1 MLFRRLSIRFLYL
14 LFFLFLSS
22 CISVSTPFRSI
33 VNPYSERPPNQPAFS
48 YSIVHEDEKFST
60 LYFNFDSSLLSF
72 KKNESDSLFRSVY
85 RIVCHLQ
92 KRISNRRAADS
103 VVFLFKSNFRSVVPP
118 RIQDKCKIKLA
129 QGSKYFLELIVQDVL
144 SGNKKIITGKID
156 KTNDLVSDN
165 YYLTSDTLIGS
176 PISVAHVGNSLFFR
190 NKRLPL
196 QKSYDVA
203 HYPFSTSL
211 ASPPFDTEDDKP
223 NSPFP
228 DTSFRLTNQNNFFY
242 LQPTKNGIYICRTNM
257 DASDALKIPILKAE
271 AILLPTFRY
280 LTTIVEFDSLMMNQ
294 DKMASEKTFWL
305 KCSGDQNRAVVLM
318 SEWKR
323 RIEISNYYFTSDREG
338 WRTDRGM
345 IYLLFGPPA
354 QLNFTLSAE
363 TWIFHD
369 GLIFEFKRRENS
381 LSDNDF
387 VLERKQEFS
396 TIWYGAVDT
405 WRQGRINYGT
415 KLKSK

>member
-1 MLFRRLSIRFLYL
+1 
-14 LFFLFLSS
+14 
-22 CISVSTPFRSI
+22 
-33 VNPYSERPPNQPAFS
+33 
-48 YSIVHEDEKFST
+48 
-60 LYFNFDSSLLSF
+60 
-72 KKNESDSLFRSVY
+72 
-85 RIVCHLQ
+85 
-92 KRISNRRAADS
+92 
-103 VVFLFKSNFRSVVPP
+103 
-118 RIQDKCKIKLA
+118 
-129 QGSKYFLELIVQDVL
+129 
-144 SGNKKIITGKID
+144 
-156 KTNDLVSDN
+156 
-165 YYLTSDTLIGS
+165 
-176 PISVAHVGNSLFFR
+176 
-190 NKRLPL
+190 
-196 QKSYDVA
+196 
-203 HYPFSTSL
+203 
-211 ASPPFDTEDDKP
+211 
-223 NSPFP
+223 
-228 DTSFRLTNQNNFFY
+228 
-242 LQPTKNGIYICRTNM
+242 M

-271 AILLPTFRY
+271 PILLPTFRY

-294 DKMASEKTFWL
+294 DKMASEKIFWL

-323 RIEISNYYFTSDREG
+323 RVEISNYYFTSDREG